1 MRFCFVFDG
10 LGCGGIER
18 VRVDY
23 CNALVERGHEV
34 TVVNLVPEADAF
46 ASQLSGKVMYKTRTF
61 SRHLAPEC
69 YCTLVKRA
77 AWGRFLYPAAFT
89 FCSIAV
95 AVMRPF
101 LKRGLGVFDAAI
113 AFSGHYND
121 LTFVSFGCVKAKK
134 KLAWLHGGLSGYG
147 LTSDGYLNLYKHFDG
162 LVTLCDDGI
171 EEFEHTNWFLSY
183 TLRKIYNP
191 VNINSADIYRDE
203 IEKLRSKYG
212 SFALM
217 VARLDYPHKDP
228 FTVIDAV
235 KQINEKNGKRL
246 NLVIVG
252 DGPDRHKVESFVAER
267 EMGERVFFA
276 GYQNN
281 PAPYYAACKLVVHAS
296 AGAEGLPTVML
307 EGMAFGKPTVATD
320 VRTGPKEIL
329 GYNEFGL
336 LCKAKDSDDM
346 ARQIALLLDD
356 DALYGHYARK
366 ATERVRDFSEEKAID
381 GLVGYVTDLINETR
395 VAGGESR

>member
-1 MRFCFVFDG
+1 M
-10 LGCGGIER
+10 
-18 VRVDY
+18 
-23 CNALVERGHEV
+23 
-34 TVVNLVPEADAF
+34 
-46 ASQLSGKVMYKTRTF
+46 
-61 SRHLAPEC
+61 
-69 YCTLVKRA
+69 KRA

-147 LTSDGYLNLYKHFDG
+147 LTSDGYLNLYKHYDG

-267 EMGERVFFA
+267 GNGRKGVF
-276 GYQNN
+276 
-281 PAPYYAACKLVVHAS
+281 C
-296 AGAEGLPTVML
+296 
-307 EGMAFGKPTVATD
+307 
-320 VRTGPKEIL
+320 RIPK
-329 GYNEFGL
+329 
-336 LCKAKDSDDM
+336 
-346 ARQIALLLDD
+346 
-356 DALYGHYARK
+356 
-366 ATERVRDFSEEKAID
+366 
-381 GLVGYVTDLINETR
+381 
-395 VAGGESR
+395 

>member
-18 VRVDY
+18 VGVDY

-95 AVMRPF
+95 TVMRPF

-171 EEFEHTNWFLSY
+171 EEFEDTNWFLSY

-217 VARLDYPHKDP
+217 VARLDYPSKDP

-307 EGMAFGKPTVATD
+307 EGMAFGKPIVATD

>member
-18 VRVDY
+18 VGVDY
-23 CNALVERGHEV
+23 CNALVECGHEV
-34 TVVNLVPEADAF
+34 TVVNLVPEADEF
-46 ASQLSGKVMYKTRTF
+46 ASQLLDKVIYKTRTF

-69 YCTLVKRA
+69 YCTLVKRT
-77 AWGRFLYPAAFT
+77 AWGRFLYPVAYV
-89 FCSIAV
+89 FCSVAV
-95 AVMRPF
+95 AIMRPF
-101 LKRGLGVFDAAI
+101 LKRGFEAFDVAI

-121 LTFVSFGCVKAKK
+121 LTFVSFGCVNAKK
-134 KLAWLHGGLSGYG
+134 KIAWLHGGLSGYG

-171 EEFEHTNWFLSY
+171 EEFEHTNWFLKF
-183 TLRKIYNP
+183 TFRKIYNP
-191 VNINSADIYRDE
+191 VNIKSADIYTDE
-203 IEKLRSKYG
+203 IEKIRSEYG

-228 FTVIDAV
+228 FTVIEAV
-235 KQINEKNGKRL
+235 KQINEKYGNEL

-252 DGPDRHKVESFVAER
+252 DGPDRDKVESFVAER
-267 EMGERVFFA
+267 EMGERVFFT
-276 GYQNN
+276 GYQSD
-281 PAPYYAACKLVVHAS
+281 PAPYYAASRLVVHAS

-307 EGMAFGKPTVATD
+307 EGMSFGKPIVATD

-336 LCKAKDSDDM
+336 LCKAKDPDDM

-366 ATERVRDFSEEKAID
+366 AAERVRDFSEEKAID
-381 GLVGYVTDLINETR
+381 GLVGYATDLINETQA
-395 VAGGESR
+395 VGGESR

>member
-1 MRFCFVFDG
+1 MG
-10 LGCGGIER
+10 
-18 VRVDY
+18 VDY

-147 LTSDGYLNLYKHFDG
+147 LTSDGYLNLYKHYDG

-307 EGMAFGKPTVATD
+307 EGMAFGKPIVATD